1 MTQSEDCASSIPAPE
16 SCAWRQA
23 THALCETRI
32 AVLEVLIISFAFTF
46 GLAVKQ
52 IGLPPLVGFLAAGF
66 ALNAW
71 GAELGLPSETSDIL
85 KYVAHLGV
93 LLLLFTV
100 GLKLKL
106 KSLIQP
112 EVIGGGLVHFALSCL
127 VMTPIFLVV
136 VGLDLRTSLLLAI
149 ALAFSS
155 TVLAA
160 KVLEAKRE
168 LKAFHGRVTI
178 GILIIQDLIALA
190 VLSFFGDH
198 SPSPWAFALL
208 ALPLLRP
215 VVHKLL
221 DLSGHDELLVLMGML
236 LALVVGG
243 MGFEMLGLSS
253 ELGALVMGML
263 LADHRRTQE
272 LANALWSL
280 KEVFLVGFFLQIGLT
295 GLPDTGSLL
304 FALAMG
310 VLLPLKGV
318 LFFALLILFGL
329 RARNAFLAALG
340 LACYSEFGLI
350 IAASL
355 LPDWLVPLA
364 IAVAVSFLV
373 SAPLNRISHKLV
385 ERFESRLS
393 RFERAE
399 RHPDDQPL
407 SLGNAEVLIMG
418 LGRTGSA
425 AYDVLGNREM
435 RLIGLDA
442 DPAKVAWHSAAGR
455 NVLYADAEDPGFW
468 SDVDLRGLKGVIL
481 AMNDH
486 ESKMIAT
493 RQLRRRGF
501 LGPIIAHTMYAE
513 EAQQIKA
520 AGADEAYLTMSEA
533 GFGLAQHLTEEV
545 EDVRRTAG

>member
-1 MTQSEDCASSIPAPE
+1 M
-16 SCAWRQA
+16 
-23 THALCETRI
+23 
-32 AVLEVLIISFAFTF
+32 LEVLIITFAFTF

-52 IGLPPLVGFLAAGF
+52 VGLPPLVGFLAAGF

-100 GLKLKL
+100 GLKLRL
-106 KSLIQP
+106 RSLIQP

-127 VMTPIFLVV
+127 VMTPLFLVV

-190 VLSFFGDH
+190 VLSFFGDQ

-215 VVHKLL
+215 VMHKLL

-310 VLLPLKGV
+310 VAACRSRAFSSSRSS
-318 LFFALLILFGL
+318 LFFGL

-355 LPDWLVPLA
+355 LPDWIVPLA
-364 IAVAVSFLV
+364 IAVAFSFIV
-373 SAPLNRISHKLV
+373 SAPLNRIAHTLV
-385 ERFESRLS
+385 ERLENRLS
-393 RFERAE
+393 RFERTK

-407 SLGNAEVLIMG
+407 SLGNADILIMG

-425 AYDVLGNREM
+425 AYDVLGAQQKL

-442 DPAKVAWHSAAGR
+442 DPAKVAWHTADGR

-468 SDVDLRGLKGVIL
+468 SDVDIRGLKGVIL

-486 ESKMIAT
+486 ELKMIAT

-513 EAQQIKA
+513 EAQHIKA

-533 GFGLAQHLTEEV
+533 GFGLAQHLVEAVAEEGTKRPADRLV
-545 EDVRRTAG
+545 SWSKEQRWAGKLASPPAPPLL